1 MFPVIA
7 KYFQT
12 LLPNDVVLIVVLNE
26 VTGNDCL
33 LIIALQCS
41 AL

>member
-1 MFPVIA
+1 MFAMIA

-12 LLPNDVVLIVVLNE
+12 LLPNDVVLIVLLNE

-33 LIIALQCS
+33 MIIALQRS
-41 AL
+41 AS